1 MTIVAVDIGGTFTDV
16 CCLYETPE
24 GRRLSWT
31 KEPSTRKNPVEG
43 LVRGVEHILAEVE
56 ARPEQVSHLLH
67 GTTVGTNA
75 VLERRGGRVGML
87 CTEGFEDTLEVGRG
101 ERREI
106 YRLDSEPQTPGFIA
120 PGRRR
125 RGVRERIGADGSV
138 VVPLDELQVAAFLK
152 DLVEHERIEA
162 LAVCLLFSFVDPR
175 HELRIRAIAHSLY
188 PDLPVSLSHEVDP
201 VFREYERTCL
211 TAFDAYLRPVMSAYL
226 DTLTDR
232 LRKAGIA
239 SEVFT
244 MQSRGGLASTRAI
257 ASRPFTALLSGPA
270 AGVIGAL
277 KLAGAGG
284 FDNAITL
291 DMGGTSA
298 DIALIATGKALTTSQ
313 GRFERYPLRTPMVDI
328 STLGAGGGSI
338 AWVDGAGGLHVG
350 PQSAGSEPGPACYGR
365 GGTEATVTDA
375 SIVLGYLS
383 PDYFAGGLRID
394 SDAAWCA
401 VERVGAKVGL
411 TAVQAA
417 YGIHSIVNARI
428 ADGTRLVSLKRGY
441 DPRAF
446 SLVLFGGA
454 GPVNGL
460 AIAEELGMTTAVV
473 PFAPGALCAYGLL
486 AASVEYDDAT
496 TFKVPVVQA
505 VPERIEEAFQRLHA
519 VGLERMQSDRVPSG
533 EVTAVRTADIR
544 YIGQSFELEVPV
556 GAPVTA
562 GTLAGAIAA
571 FHAAHRQVYGHADE
585 TGAIEFV
592 NLRTVHSYRIDH
604 DARPVAF
611 APAVLPKPKASRPCC
626 FDAGGGFI
634 DTPALLRADIAPGQ
648 VIDGPA
654 IIHQADSTTVV
665 RPGWRCRVDAQGNLL
680 LVREAST

>member
-43 LVRGVEHILAEVE
+43 MVRGVGRIL
-56 ARPEQVSHLLH
+56 EQVAAAPGEVTHLLH

-87 CTEGFEDTLEVGRG
+87 STEGFEDTLELGRG
-101 ERREI
+101 DRAEI

-125 RGVRERIGADGSV
+125 RGIRERIAADGSV
-138 VVPLDELQVAAFLK
+138 VVPLDEEQVATAVR
-152 DLVEHERIEA
+152 DLVERERVEA

-175 HELRIRAIAHSLY
+175 HEIRVREIATKLY
-188 PDLPVSLSHEVDP
+188 PELPVSLSHEVDP

-226 DTLTDR
+226 GNLTDR
-232 LRKAGIA
+232 LRQAGIA

-257 ASRPFTALLSGPA
+257 ARRPFTALLSGPA
-270 AGVIGAL
+270 AGVVGAL

-284 FDNAITL
+284 FENAITL

-298 DIALIATGKALTTSQ
+298 DIALIAKGKALTTSQ

-394 SDAAWCA
+394 PDAAWRA
-401 VERVGAKVGL
+401 VEGVGAKVGL

-441 DPRAF
+441 DPRDF

-486 AASVEYDDAT
+486 AASVEYDEAT
-496 TFKVPVVQA
+496 TFKLPVDEA
-505 VPERIEEAFQRLHA
+505 DPARIEEAFRRLNAH
-519 VGLERMQSDRVPSG
+519 GLERMVADRVPPG
-533 EVTAVRTADIR
+533 DVTAIRTADIR
-544 YIGQSFELEVPV
+544 YIGQSFELEVPI
-556 GAPVTA
+556 GTPVDKEGITRA
-562 GTLAGAIAA
+562 VAA
-571 FHAAHRQVYGHADE
+571 FHASHRRVYGHADE
-585 TGAIEFV
+585 TAPIEFV
-592 NLRTVHSYRIDH
+592 NLRTVHSYRIDR
-604 DARPVAF
+604 DTRPVTF
-611 APAVLPKPKASRPCC
+611 APSALPKPKASRPCC
-626 FDAGGGFI
+626 FDASGRFVE
-634 DTPALLRADIAPGQ
+634 TTALLRADIAAGQ
-648 VIDGPA
+648 VVAGPA

-665 RPGWRCRVDAQGNLL
+665 RPGWSCKVDTQGNLL
-680 LVREAST
+680 LVREASK